1 VEEKYDANLG
11 VIMFYCKTIT
21 IPNTSAQL
29 IERAIRSYTVKR
41 SIYLDF
47 LITAGEYHENKFFSG
62 IEKENAFLLTRLSD
76 IDRAVT
82 IKGYKRWKR
91 RNRPK
96 VIVRFRKDKEF
107 TSYQLRFGFLSS
119 TFFCILFLGTILSVW
134 YLFHGARDPELCF
147 FLLISFTGWVVMAYK
162 EIRLTQKLISKAI
175 QRTRD
180 DDLLA
185 RNIS

>member
-1 VEEKYDANLG
+1 
-11 VIMFYCKTIT
+11 MFYCKTIT

-62 IEKENAFLLTRLSD
+62 LEKENAFLLTRLSD

-96 VIVRFRKDKEF
+96 VIVRFRKAKNSHHINYDSGSSPVLFSVFFFWGLYLAYGICFMAREI
-107 TSYQLRFGFLSS
+107 LSCA
-119 TFFCILFLGTILSVW
+119 FFC
-134 YLFHGARDPELCF
+134 
-147 FLLISFTGWVVMAYK
+147 
-162 EIRLTQKLISKAI
+162 
-175 QRTRD
+175 
-180 DDLLA
+180 
-185 RNIS
+185 